1 MEHTIVKPMLRS
13 LLISYLLSGVLLAA
27 LAFALFRLRLKE
39 GQVSLMIWGIYLIAC
54 LCGGMVAGKGI
65 RKRRFFW
72 GLLAGALYF
81 CVLFAMSW
89 LIGGDAAFDL
99 SHALTVL
106 GICAVGGTLGG
117 MIS

>member
-1 MEHTIVKPMLRS
+1 MEHPIAKPMLRS
-13 LLISYLLSGVLLAA
+13 LLVSYLLSGVLLAA

-54 LCGGMVAGKGI
+54 LFGGMIAGKGI

-72 GLLAGALYF
+72 GLLAGILYF
-81 CVLFAMSW
+81 GVLFAMSW
-89 LIGGDAAFDL
+89 LIGSDATLDL
-99 SHALTVL
+99 SHALAVL
-106 GICAVGGTLGG
+106 GICSAGGTLGG